1 MHFFRLTEPG
11 VQLYHISVL
20 FNTKRELQL
29 YVSPLIGN
37 NKKCLRII
45 SNGHRNNARNDQFY
59 AHHFFFIC
67 LLSFHTDI
75 MQSLSFKTKQT
86 GLICFPNMQ
95 GENAHNNAT
104 ISEDLH
110 SITPKSNISER
121 YHLKR
126 G

>member
-1 MHFFRLTEPG
+1 MGIEIMLET
-11 VQLYHISVL
+11 IS
-20 FNTKRELQL
+20 FM
-29 YVSPLIGN
+29 LI
-37 NKKCLRII
+37 I
-45 SNGHRNNARNDQFY
+45 
-59 AHHFFFIC
+59 FFFIC
-67 LLSFHTDI
+67 LLFFHTDI

-121 YHLKR
+121 YHLKVQR
-126 G
+126 FQSFGYSGNFARLK